1 MKGVIIIFAF
11 ILWMYS
17 FYHHFI
23 ASSKATIMIA
33 FVGPEHSMMF
43 ATVFEGYGDL
53 WAFGHRRRRS
63 LKIRFEKKG
72 TQFDFFERSN
82 YEHMLIVNKIVHVPM
97 MFDSDKVIDYIRDNE
112 TVATLWPKGR
122 RPVQQNIETYLLQ
135 NIEMIEKIHI

>member
-1 MKGVIIIFAF
+1 
-11 ILWMYS
+11 
-17 FYHHFI
+17 
-23 ASSKATIMIA
+23 MIA